1 MAVLILTLITS
12 LFIGGALWFVLG
24 SRLKLSTDD
33 EQNQLLNL
41 IAYMLGALPVA
52 FVLIFFGLGG

>member
-12 LFIGGALWFVLG
+12 FFIGGALWFVLG

-41 IAYMLGALPVA
+41 IAYMCGAIPVA